1 MANEMF
7 TQYDKPRIAM
17 LCEKAGLMQRA
28 LEHYENVDDLK
39 RVMARTEMITP
50 EFLVKCAAESL
61 PLLASLPHP
70 SRSPPPFAPRRC
82 AISRPAPPRLT
93 A

>member
-50 EFLVKCAAESL
+50 EFLVKCAAAPL
-61 PLLASLPHP
+61 P
-70 SRSPPPFAPRRC
+70 SPPLA
-82 AISRPAPPRLT
+82 ARL
-93 A
+93 AALGRLGRLALLLDR